1 MIPIADG
8 MPRDMRI
15 IFGKP
20 EELSISQFGKVANV
34 QDRQVDLLRLLQ
46 TLICSCSSKMK
57 ILMDNLT
64 RKVSELR
71 KRVEESRRRL
81 CAKKDEMNQLDQAVE
96 KKENEVRRLHSAMA
110 SVGGRGLSPRASGNQ
125 PVNFYRPGSNNH
137 PEAVPLFSSQQP
149 AFAGGFNPWAGVSSS
164 QGGERRGGVDAN
176 ITQPFFS

>member
-1 MIPIADG
+1 VIPIADG

-34 QDRQVDLLRLLQ
+34 QDRQ
-46 TLICSCSSKMK
+46 MK
-57 ILMDNLT
+57 ILLDNLT

-81 CAKKDEMNQLDQAVE
+81 CAKKDEMNQLDLDVE
-96 KKENEVRRLHSAMA
+96 KKENEVKRLHSAMA

-125 PVNFYRPGSNNH
+125 PVNFYRAGSNNH
-137 PEAVPLFSSQQP
+137 PEAAPLFSSQQP

>member
-1 MIPIADG
+1 VIPIADG

-20 EELSISQFGKVANV
+20 EELSISQFSKVANV
-34 QDRQVDLLRLLQ
+34 QDRQ
-46 TLICSCSSKMK
+46 MK

-110 SVGGRGLSPRASGNQ
+110 SVGGRGQSPRASGNQ

-137 PEAVPLFSSQQP
+137 PEAAPLFSSQQP

>member
-1 MIPIADG
+1 VIPIADG

-34 QDRQVDLLRLLQ
+34 QDRQ
-46 TLICSCSSKMK
+46 MK
-57 ILMDNLT
+57 ILMDNLA

-81 CAKKDEMNQLDQAVE
+81 CAKKDEMNQLDLDVE
-96 KKENEVRRLHSAMA
+96 KKENEVKRLHSAMA

-125 PVNFYRPGSNNH
+125 PVNFYRAGSNNH
-137 PEAVPLFSSQQP
+137 PEAAPLFSSQQP

>member
-1 MIPIADG
+1 VIPIADG

-34 QDRQVDLLRLLQ
+34 QDRQ
-46 TLICSCSSKMK
+46 MK
-57 ILMDNLT
+57 ILMDNLA

-96 KKENEVRRLHSAMA
+96 KKENEVRKLHSAMA
-110 SVGGRGLSPRASGNQ
+110 SLGGRGQSPRASGNQ
-125 PVNFYRPGSNNH
+125 PVNFYRAGSNNH
-137 PEAVPLFSSQQP
+137 PEAAPLFSSQQP

>member
-20 EELSISQFGKVANV
+20 EELSISQFSKVANV

-110 SVGGRGLSPRASGNQ
+110 SVSGRGQSPRASGNQQ

-137 PEAVPLFSSQQP
+137 PEAAPLFSSQQP
-149 AFAGGFNPWAGVSSS
+149 AFAGGLELKSRIFESLFKA
-164 QGGERRGGVDAN
+164 
-176 ITQPFFS
+176 I

>member
-1 MIPIADG
+1 
-8 MPRDMRI
+8 
-15 IFGKP
+15 
-20 EELSISQFGKVANV
+20 
-34 QDRQVDLLRLLQ
+34 
-46 TLICSCSSKMK
+46 MK
-57 ILMDNLT
+57 ILIDNLA

-125 PVNFYRPGSNNH
+125 PVNFYRAGSNNH
-137 PEAVPLFSSQQP
+137 PEAAPLFSSQQP

>member
-1 MIPIADG
+1 
-8 MPRDMRI
+8 
-15 IFGKP
+15 
-20 EELSISQFGKVANV
+20 
-34 QDRQVDLLRLLQ
+34 
-46 TLICSCSSKMK
+46 
-57 ILMDNLT
+57 MDNLA

-71 KRVEESRRRL
+71 KRVEESRRRF
-81 CAKKDEMNQLDQAVE
+81 CTKRDEMNQLDLDVE

-110 SVGGRGLSPRASGNQ
+110 SVGGTGQSPRASGNQ

-137 PEAVPLFSSQQP
+137 PEAAPLFSSQQP

>member
-20 EELSISQFGKVANV
+20 EELSISQFSKVANV

-110 SVGGRGLSPRASGNQ
+110 SVSGRGQSPRASGNQ